1 MMISTYICTIF
12 YFMNGLRPLLLCC
25 NLIIDKTM
33 KCITLYFSFCL
44 IAISSIAQPNYDF
57 SKLKRERLGRG
68 VIAIRENPS
77 TVAVSW
83 RYLSSDPM
91 NESFDIYR
99 NGEKINNHPL
109 KDATFFQDAY
119 TGTESVLYTVEAREG
134 KTESSYQLPA
144 NAPSGY
150 LNIPLN
156 RPEDGT
162 TPLGQNYF
170 YTPNDASIGDVDGD
184 GEYEIILKWDPSNA
198 HDNSHDGYTGEVYVD
213 CYKLSGKLL
222 WRINLGRNIRAGAHY
237 TQFMVFDFDGDGKA
251 EVVMKTADGTVDGTG
266 KVIGDAQADY
276 RSEQGRILTGPEYLT
291 VFNGLTGEAMQTIDY
306 VPERGNLMGWGDS
319 RGNRSDRFLA
329 CVAYLDGI
337 HPSVVMC
344 RGYYTRTVLAA
355 FDWDGKELKQ
365 RWVFDSNNP
374 GCEDYAG
381 QGNHNLRVGD
391 VDGDGCD
398 EIIYGSC
405 AIDHNGKGL
414 YTTKMGH
421 GDAIHLTHFDPS
433 RKGLQVWD
441 CHENK
446 RDGSTYRDAAT
457 GEILFQIKD
466 STDVG
471 RCMAADID
479 PTQPGVEMWSVASG
493 GIRNVKGEVVKD
505 RVRGLSCNM
514 AVWWDGD
521 LLREL
526 LDRNRISKYNWE
538 KGICERIAIFEGTLS
553 NNGTKAN
560 PCLQG
565 DIVGDWREE
574 VLMRT
579 TDNTALRLY
588 VSTIPT
594 DYRFHTFL
602 EDPIYRISIAT
613 QNVAYNQP
621 TQPGFYF
628 GPELQGTVF
637 RGCEIPGKKTVVND
651 SNTPLHLLQPAYQ
664 GTYGDLT
671 PGQVKKDIDRV
682 FAYIDKETPARV
694 VDKNTGKLITDYT
707 TMGEEAQ
714 LERGAFR
721 LASYEWGV
729 TYSALIAAAE
739 ATGDQRYMDYVQ
751 NRFRFLAE
759 VAPHFKRVYEEKG
772 TTDPQL
778 LQILTPHALD
788 DAGAVCAA
796 MVKVRVKDRS
806 LPVDGLIENYFD
818 FIQNK
823 EYRLADGTFA
833 RNRPQHNTLWLDD
846 MFMGIPAVAQMSCYD
861 KAQKEIYLAEA
872 VRQFLQF
879 ADRMFIPEK
888 GLYRH
893 GWVESSTDHPAFCW
907 ARANG
912 WAMLTACELL
922 DVLPEDYPQR
932 AKVMDYFR
940 AHVRGV
946 TALQSGEGLWHQLL
960 DRNDSYLETSATAIY
975 VYCLAHAINKGWID
989 AIAYGPVAHL
999 GWHAVAGKIN
1009 AEGQV
1014 EGTCVGTGMA
1024 FDPAFYYYRPVNV
1037 YAAHGYGPVLW
1048 AGAEMISLLKNQYP
1062 QMNDSAVQYYQV
1074 KQKTTAPI
1082 FAIDTEEKKD

>member
-77 TVAVSW
+77 TIAVSW

-119 TGTESVLYTVEAREG
+119 TGTESVLYTVKAREG

-213 CYKLSGKLL
+213 CYKLNGQQL
-222 WRINLGRNIRAGAHY
+222 WRINLGKNVRAGAHY
-237 TQFMVFDFDGDGKA
+237 TQFMVYDLDGDGHA
-251 EVVMKTADGTVDGTG
+251 EVVMKTADGTVDGVG
-266 KVIGDAQADY
+266 KVIGDVNADY

-433 RKGLQVWD
+433 RKGMQVWD

-759 VAPHFKRVYEEKG
+759 VAPHFRRVYEEKG

-806 LPVDGLIENYFD
+806 LPVGGLIENYFD

-846 MFMGIPAVAQMSCYD
+846 MFMGIPAVAQMSRYD
-861 KAQKEIYLAEA
+861 KAQKEIYLVEA

-1082 FAIDTEEKKD
+1082 FSIDTEEKKD